1 MVDTVPVFQGP
12 PPRIRR
18 VPIDRPWA
26 WLGAGWSDFVGA
38 PLVSLFY
45 GLVPA
50 LIGWISSALLIWF
63 DLPYLVLPFSAG
75 FFFVGPFIAVGL
87 YEVSRR
93 REAGRPVNVEVTF
106 CAWRRN
112 PEQIA
117 LMGLMFLLFHLAW
130 MRVAQLL
137 FALFAWHDLPA
148 WDRFSDVIWYS
159 SHNLPF
165 LSFGMICGAVLAA
178 IAFVIGAFSIPYL
191 LDRPESNLFEA
202 IGTSA
207 AAVRVNPRP
216 MLLWAALIVF
226 LIVLGMLTGLIGLL
240 VTLPVTGY
248 ATWHAY
254 RDVVSFDSSQW
265 S

>member
-1 MVDTVPVFQGP
+1 MVDTVPVFPGP

-18 VPIDRPWA
+18 VPIDRPWTWLEA
-26 WLGAGWSDFVGA
+26 GWRDFLGA
-38 PLVSLFY
+38 PRVSLLY
-45 GLVPA
+45 GLTPA
-50 LIGWISSALLIWF
+50 ITGWIASVLLIWF

-75 FFFVGPFIAVGL
+75 FFFVGPFIATGL

-93 REAGRPVNVEVTF
+93 RENGLSVDARATF

-117 LMGLMFLLFHLAW
+117 LLGLLFLLFHLAW

-148 WDRFSDVIWYS
+148 WDRFSDVIWYA

-165 LSFGMICGAVLAA
+165 LTFGVICGAVLAA
-178 IAFVIGAFSIPYL
+178 LAFVIGAFSIPYL
-191 LDRPESNLFEA
+191 LDRRDSNLFEA

-207 AAVRVNPRP
+207 AAVRVNLRP

-226 LIVLGMLTGLIGLL
+226 LIAVGMVTGLIGLV

-254 RDVVSFDSSQW
+254 RDVVAFDPQ
-265 S
+265 